1 MCSLLVKVS
10 SVESKFS
17 PDAIQAVLMA
27 DKTEFGVNGI
37 TKILWLLLLDIIPTV
52 GYLFTHSDVIWNG
65 YW

>member
-1 MCSLLVKVS
+1 MSSLLVKVS

-37 TKILWLLLLDIIPTV
+37 TKIL
-52 GYLFTHSDVIWNG
+52 
-65 YW
+65 